1 VKYDKSRKLDRNAA
15 LVAFKDANRNAS
27 WTAVGAQFMVSR
39 QRAQAIYVATKRR
52 EVA

>member
-1 VKYDKSRKLDRNAA
+1 MKYDKSRKLDRNVA
-15 LVAFKDANRNAS
+15 LVAFKDANHGAS
-27 WTAVGAQFMVSR
+27 WAAVGAQFAVSR